1 MIDNRSVPTNTI
13 LPHVIYQDLPAAI
26 DWLTRTFGFTEHY
39 RYGDPISGAQMH
51 LGNAWI
57 MVSQTKPGYSTPAR
71 LGHGTQS
78 LTIFIDDVEEHFQ
91 RSKSAGAR
99 IFEDPHETVYGEFQ
113 YGVED
118 LDGHRWLFSRHA
130 RDISPEE
137 WGATVVN
144 PVSRG

>member
-1 MIDNRSVPTNTI
+1 MIDNRSVPANVI

-39 RYGDPISGAQMH
+39 RYGDPISGAQMY

-57 MVSQTKPGYSTPAR
+57 MVNQTKAGYSTPVQ
-71 LGHGTQS
+71 LGYGTQM
-78 LTIFIDDVEEHFQ
+78 LTIFVENVEAHFE
-91 RSKSAGAR
+91 RTIAAGAR
-99 IFEDPHETVYGEFQ
+99 IFEELHETVYGEFQ

-137 WGATVVN
+137 WGATVMN
-144 PVSRG
+144 AVSRG

>member
-26 DWLTRTFGFTEHY
+26 EWLTRTFGFTEHY
-39 RYGDPISGAQMH
+39 RYGDPVSGAQMH

-57 MVSQTKPGYSTPAR
+57 MVTQTKPGYSTPAQ
-71 LGHGTQS
+71 LGYGTQM
-78 LTIFIDDVEEHFQ
+78 LTIFVEDVEAHFE
-91 RSKSAGAR
+91 RTKAAGAR
-99 IFEDPHETVYGEFQ
+99 IVEALNETVYGELQ

-130 RDISPEE
+130 RDVNPAD
-137 WGATVVN
+137 WGAKVVN
-144 PVSRG
+144 AVSPH